1 MKKIR
6 FIFAVLLLAFLLV
19 VIVIFSNIVSGDIH
33 NWLLPYQ
40 KFLLPV
46 LIVFTLLYIFISIY
60 LKARD
65 KPAAVFDKTES
76 IKREKK
82 SEPAPLL
89 ETLAKHPNED
99 WGETVDIS
107 TFYGR
112 KKELAELERWVVTDH
127 CRVVAIWGM
136 GGIGKT
142 ALSIKFTDLIKTQF
156 DYLFRRDLKNAPL
169 IEDVL
174 SDCIKFLSNQQET
187 EFPEEINDRISMVI
201 ESMREKRCL
210 LILDNFETIL
220 KSREHAGVYREGY
233 EGYGELLQRVGEV
246 SHQSCLMLT
255 SREKTSEIALLEG
268 KTLPVRSLKLGGL
281 KSTDGGKIIKAKG
294 LAGSHEEYQKLAEH
308 YKGNALALKIVPTT
322 IKEVFHGN
330 ISGFLKHDM
339 AVFGD
344 ISDVLEQQFKR
355 LPKLERDILYW
366 LAINRE
372 PVSLEELKDD
382 LVTPVSHPRLIEA
395 LESLTRRSMIE
406 QNEAEFTLHPVIM
419 EYVTTRII
427 EQVETDIVSEKITL
441 FNSHALCKAR
451 SKDNIRNTQIRL
463 ILKPVAD
470 LLLATLGLDGIENQL
485 KNILLSRQKKSP
497 RLPGYAAGNVINM
510 LVHLQVDLRGYDFSY
525 LAVWQAYLQGV
536 ELCDVNFARANIAR
550 SIFTETFGSVHAV
563 SFSPDGK
570 IIAIASSNSQI
581 QLWRVTDIKKIFTCN
596 DQSGWSVR
604 SVAFSPDDNMFAS
617 GSTDGAVR
625 FWEADTGKCL
635 KVLREHSRGVLAV
648 AFSPDGNTLASSS
661 YDDTIRLWDVLTG
674 KCIKILKEHSSW
686 VFEIAFSP
694 DGKTLISSSDDF
706 TLKLWDINTGSS
718 IQTFKGHTGS
728 VRSVAFSPDGRIIA
742 SCSYDKTIKLWDIT
756 TGNCTNTLDGHG
768 DWVIS
773 VHFSP
778 DGNMLASGSSDN
790 TSRLWDIKTG
800 NCQQILMGHT
810 AGISSVKFSAAGDVL
825 ASGGFDQAVKLWD
838 VVSGQCL
845 KTLQGHHKTVK
856 SIALNATDGTLTSL
870 GENYTIKSWNIENG
884 QCIKILQA
892 PKGWIGTVAFSPGG
906 EIFVSNSKDKIV
918 RLWDVTTGHCLT
930 ILSGNEVWMSSFAFS
945 PDGNMVAGGGTDG
958 TITFW
963 NIQDGKHFKTPQGD
977 NNLIISINFSSTGS
991 LLGTGSEEPC
1001 LRLWDV
1007 NTGQCIKSLEGQT
1020 AVVSTIAFNHDDT
1033 ILASGSFDSTI
1044 KLWKV
1049 ETGEC
1054 QKTLSGHSTR
1064 ITSIVFN
1071 QNSSIL
1077 ASGSADR
1084 SIKLWN
1090 SKTGKCL
1097 LTLKG
1102 HSNGVRSILFNRAGT
1117 ILISNSYDG
1126 TIKFWDV
1133 ETGKC
1138 LKTLGSDRPYE
1149 RLNITGVKGITA
1161 VQKATLLSLGAV
1173 ETF

>member
-6 FIFAVLLLAFLLV
+6 FILGVLLLAFLLV
-19 VIVIFSNIVSGDIH
+19 AIEIFSNIVSVDML
-33 NWLLPYQ
+33 NWLLPYR

-46 LIVFTLLYIFISIY
+46 LIVFTLLYIVITIY
-60 LKARD
+60 LQARD
-65 KPAAVFDKTES
+65 KPAAVFKETES
-76 IKREKK
+76 IKKEKK

-89 ETLAKHPNED
+89 EKLTQYPNED
-99 WGETVDIS
+99 WGEPVDIS

-112 KKELAELERWVVTDH
+112 KKELAELERWVITDR

-142 ALSIKFTDLIKTQF
+142 ALSVKLADLIKTQF
-156 DYLFRRDLKNAPL
+156 DYLFRRDLKNASL

-174 SDCIKFLSNQQET
+174 SDCLKFLSNQKET
-187 EFPEEINDRISMVI
+187 ELPEEINNRISMVI
-201 ESMREKRCL
+201 KYLGKKRCL

-220 KSREHAGVYREGY
+220 KSGERAAVYHEGY

-255 SREKTSEIALLEG
+255 SREKTGEIALLEG
-268 KTLPVRSLKLGGL
+268 KTPVRSLQLSGL
-281 KSTDGGKIIKAKG
+281 KSADGVKIIKAKG
-294 LAGSHEEYQKLAEH
+294 LAGSHEEYQKLVEH
-308 YKGNALALKIVPTT
+308 YRGNAFALKIVPTT

-330 ISGFLKHDM
+330 ISYFLKHDM
-339 AVFGD
+339 ALFGD

-355 LPKLERDILYW
+355 LPKLERDVLYW

-372 PVSLEELKDD
+372 PISLEELKDD
-382 LVTPVSHPRLIEA
+382 LITPVSHPRLIEA

-406 QNEAEFTLHPVIM
+406 QSEAEFTLHSLVM

-441 FNSHALCKAR
+441 FNSHALCKAW
-451 SKDNIRNTQIRL
+451 SKDNTRNTQIRL
-463 ILKPVAD
+463 ILKPIAD

-497 RLPGYAAGNVINM
+497 RLPGYTAGNVINM
-510 LVHLQVDLRGYDFSY
+510 LVHLQVDLRGYDFSN
-525 LAVWQAYLQGV
+525 LTVWQAYLLEV

-550 SIFTETFGSVHAV
+550 SVFTETFGSVHAV

-581 QLWRVTDIKKIFTCN
+581 QLWRIVDSKKIFTCN
-596 DQSGWSVR
+596 DQSGWTVR
-604 SVAFSPDDNMFAS
+604 SVAFSHDGKMFAS
-617 GSTDGAVR
+617 GSTDGTVR

-648 AFSPDGNTLASSS
+648 AFSPDGSTLASSS
-661 YDDTIRLWDVLTG
+661 YDDTIMLWDVLTG
-674 KCIKILKEHSSW
+674 ECIKVLREHSSW
-686 VFEIAFSP
+686 VFEVAFSP
-694 DGKTLISSSDDF
+694 DGQTLISSSDDF
-706 TLKLWDINTGSS
+706 TLKLWDINSGLC
-718 IQTFKGHTGS
+718 IKTFEGHTGS
-728 VRSVAFSPDGRIIA
+728 VGSVAFSPDGRIVA
-742 SCSYDKTIKLWDIT
+742 SCSYDKTIKLWDIA
-756 TGNCTNTLDGHG
+756 TGNCTNTMVGHG

-778 DGNMLASGSSDN
+778 DGNMLASGSSDG
-790 TSRLWDIKTG
+790 TLRLWDIKTG
-800 NCQQILMGHT
+800 NCRQTLMGHT
-810 AGISSVKFSAAGDVL
+810 AGISSVKFSTVGDLL

-845 KTLQGHHKTVK
+845 MTLQGHHKTVR
-856 SIALNATDGTLTSL
+856 SIAFNTTDGTLTSL
-870 GENYTIKSWNIENG
+870 GENYTIKSWNIETA

-892 PKGWIGTVAFSPGG
+892 NKGWIGTVAFSPGG
-906 EIFVSNSKDKIV
+906 ETFVSNSKDKIV
-918 RLWDVTTGHCLT
+918 RLWDVGTGQCHN
-930 ILSGNEVWMSSFAFS
+930 ILPGNKVWMSSFAFS
-945 PDGNMVAGGGTDG
+945 PDGNIVAGGGTDG

-963 NIQDGKHFKTPQGD
+963 NIQDGKHLKTQEGD
-977 NNLIISINFSSTGS
+977 DNLIIAINFSSTGS

-1001 LRLWDV
+1001 LKLWDV
-1007 NTGQCIKSLEGQT
+1007 NTGQCIKSLQGHT

-1044 KLWKV
+1044 KLWNV

-1054 QKTLSGHSTR
+1054 QKTLSGHSTW
-1064 ITSIVFN
+1064 INSIVFN

-1084 SIKLWN
+1084 CIKLWN
-1090 SKTGKCL
+1090 TKTGKCF

-1102 HSNGVRSILFNRAGT
+1102 HNNGVRSIFFNHTGT

-1126 TIKFWDV
+1126 TIKTWDV
-1133 ETGKC
+1133 EAGKC

-1149 RLNITGVKGITA
+1149 RMNITGVKGVTA
-1161 VQKATLLSLGAV
+1161 AQKAILAALGAF
-1173 ETF
+1173 ETL